1 MSSVLVIGT
10 VAYDTILTPTGEA
23 PMVLGGSATYFSWAA
38 SYFTKVNLVGIV
50 GGDFRKEDH
59 QLFTDRGIDT
69 QGLVVKPASKTMF
82 WRGRYFD
89 DMNQRETLEF
99 SPNVLTEFDPQLPAS
114 YRNVPYVFL
123 ANTHPKLQ
131 LQVLDQ
137 VEAPEFVVADTM
149 DHWINNTRED
159 LMQLLP
165 KLDGL
170 VLNDGEAKL
179 LTGEPNL
186 IRAGEKVR
194 EMGPSFVI
202 VKKGEHGSYLVTKD
216 GPFLIPGYPT
226 KTVIDPTGAG
236 DSFAG
241 GMMGY
246 LAADGSGAPGSLRR
260 AIAYGSVI
268 ASVTVEGFG
277 LSRLRQVNRYEINQR
292 LEEYRQMLSF

>member
-10 VAYDTILTPTGEA
+10 VAHDTIITSTGEA

-50 GGDFRKEDH
+50 GGDFPREHH
-59 QLFTDRGIDT
+59 QLFADRGIDT
-69 QGLVVKPASKTMF
+69 QGLVVKPESKTMF

-114 YRNVPYVFL
+114 YRKVPYVFL

-131 LQVLDQ
+131 MQVLDQ
-137 VEAPEFVVADTM
+137 VETPELVVADTM

-186 IRAGEKVR
+186 IKAGEKVR

-226 KTVIDPTGAG
+226 KTVVDPTGAG

-241 GMMGY
+241 GLMGY
-246 LAADGSGAPGSLRR
+246 MASDNSGAPGSLRR

-277 LSRLRQVNRYEINQR
+277 LSRLKEVNRHEINQR
-292 LEEYRQMLSF
+292 LEDYRQMLAF